1 MCYIENSGAI
11 RKRNSSEKMPM
22 KEKWKMGRTIFA
34 TIGGWVGWFLGGMDG
49 FMYAMITFV
58 LLDYITGVLAAAVNH
73 ELSSEIG
80 AKGIAKKV
88 GEFILVGVA
97 NILDREIL
105 RQGAAMRTLVIFF
118 YIANEGLSITE
129 NLARMGIVIPRPL
142 RDFLK
147 QLREENNKKKSNKD
161 KKKETEDGNDGKEEA
176 K

>member
-88 GEFILVGVA
+88 A
-97 NILDREIL
+97 NILDKEIL

-147 QLREENNKKKSNKD
+147 QLREENNKKKDK